1 MSEQVEAMDAPTCES
16 CGTVCAPA
24 PHRPTNPFDR
34 IVVGFFSLVCFSM
47 SVLLTV
53 LISAATLMRYVFQT
67 DLYGYEEWV
76 KLFAFWLYFCGAGY
90 GAFNKSHVSADLV
103 TAYIPEGT
111 GKRFLV
117 FVKDLVTFAVTCL
130 FLYYGYDFFMF
141 GFRGPLGTGIA
152 LPMTTIWRIPLWT
165 SYLAITLGLFFM
177 AWYFGV
183 ALFQSARALLK
194 GEKA

>member
-1 MSEQVEAMDAPTCES
+1 M
-16 CGTVCAPA
+16 
-24 PHRPTNPFDR
+24 
-34 IVVGFFSLVCFSM
+34 GFFSLVCFSM

-103 TAYIPEGT
+103 TAYIPEG
-111 GKRFLV
+111 GFKRFLA
-117 FVKDLVTFAVTCL
+117 FLKDLVTFAVTCL
-130 FLYYGYDFFMF
+130 FLYYGYEFFMF